1 MYASLSDGM
10 SSATGD
16 SRGHN
21 SISESVRVE
30 HGVGGPSPS
39 RAVVEAVA
47 GAAGVE
53 PVNLA
58 DEAGIVL
65 YDHVDLDALDALV
78 GSRPG
83 SDIDVSLSVAGYEVT
98 VDATAVVAERAR

>member
-1 MYASLSDGM
+1 M
-10 SSATGD
+10 SSAPAEP
-16 SRGHN
+16 RGHGAN
-21 SISESVRVE
+21 SGAVPETVRVE
-30 HGVGGPSPS
+30 HGDDGPAPS

-53 PVNLA
+53 PVDLA

-78 GSRPG
+78 ASRHG
-83 SDIDVSLSVAGYEVT
+83 GDIDVTLSVAGYEVT